1 MQRPGGVGTLLGEGV
16 VGGDV
21 ARQRQVDGW
30 GGGEGGGG
38 SHDRPGWS
46 LERCWASGTPPYPPR
61 HGDPALALPRLPLR
75 DRSQRPP
82 PPFHHG
88 AVVGDPTPSSVCHR
102 PGACTLPPHRGRQQP
117 TSAKDVEGTAAG
129 RGWPRHRRGRKRGWW
144 CVRGGGVGRVER
156 GQEMVQACDLR
167 VTACARSAPHF
178 SSFSSS
184 APSAPACCA
193 RSFSPLGLPA
203 ALGGRCVRAA
213 PAAGFSAR
221 LGASS
226 AKRPRLL
233 ATLAAVP
240 MSVAAVAAVE
250 DELPAGGTG
259 SFVFLLFWRCSARVP
274 TNVSGGDDGFKRR
287 SGPLP
292 PRLAGMFW
300 GWEEGRE
307 SGQSTGSTCWR
318 CVHRGGVVELRGRG
332 CPFCMDLKAAHGHP

>member
-1 MQRPGGVGTLLGEGV
+1 
-16 VGGDV
+16 
-21 ARQRQVDGW
+21 
-30 GGGEGGGG
+30 
-38 SHDRPGWS
+38 
-46 LERCWASGTPPYPPR
+46 
-61 HGDPALALPRLPLR
+61 
-75 DRSQRPP
+75 
-82 PPFHHG
+82 
-88 AVVGDPTPSSVCHR
+88 
-102 PGACTLPPHRGRQQP
+102 
-117 TSAKDVEGTAAG
+117 
-129 RGWPRHRRGRKRGWW
+129 
-144 CVRGGGVGRVER
+144 
-156 GQEMVQACDLR
+156 MVQACDLR